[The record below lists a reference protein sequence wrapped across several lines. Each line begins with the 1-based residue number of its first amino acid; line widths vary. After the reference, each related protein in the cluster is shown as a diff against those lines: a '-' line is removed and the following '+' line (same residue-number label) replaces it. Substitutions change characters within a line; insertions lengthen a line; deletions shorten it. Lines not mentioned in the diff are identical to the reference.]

1 MDNVQNLDSNATTST
16 LTKSPLNILQYAR
29 QPNPKEEAQ
38 GPNGTWY
45 YCALPGCTYRS
56 DVATNFRR
64 HLRTKHSLHLPAKPS
79 TILEQSQEELES
91 MFVNLG
97 LESRAAFESTV
108 FTDHLQKS
116 LSRTALIHMI
126 IRNRLPLSLV
136 EQPSFHTFLATLNP
150 EARNIIPVSH
160 STIKSDVI
168 NEWDSIKQQI
178 KLELQKK

>member
-1 MDNVQNLDSNATTST
+1 
-16 LTKSPLNILQYAR
+16 
-29 QPNPKEEAQ
+29 
-38 GPNGTWY
+38 
-45 YCALPGCTYRS
+45 
-56 DVATNFRR
+56 
-64 HLRTKHSLHLPAKPS
+64 
-79 TILEQSQEELES
+79 